1 MGVVTRLACALVVL
15 MAAAAPKAPAQTD
28 GVSPVIDNERV
39 TVREVTLIPGQPGS
53 IERHNTDFV
62 TIFLDG
68 GKIHTVDSHGKS
80 SVAVRRS
87 GDVIFGV
94 RGAEETEEVISPG
107 PARLVVVELKDH
119 PVPPLVNKSGYPNAF
134 PRPGSKKVLD
144 NVRVV
149 AWDYTWKPGVATRMH
164 YHDKDVV
171 LVYKEDGSIKS
182 TTPDG
187 KSVVSDHKAG
197 TVAFNKG
204 DRTHFEE
211 LVKGRESAIIVELK

>member
-1 MGVVTRLACALVVL
+1 MEVVAHTACALVVL
-15 MAAAAPKAPAQTD
+15 MAAAAPEVQAQTD

-68 GKIHTVDSHGKS
+68 GKIHTVDRDGKS

-94 RGAEETEEVISPG
+94 RGEETEEVISRG
-107 PARLVVVELKDH
+107 PSRLVVVELKDH

-144 NVRVV
+144 NGRVV

-187 KSVVSDHKAG
+187 KSVVSDHTAG

>member
-1 MGVVTRLACALVVL
+1 MEVVAHTACALVVL
-15 MAAAAPKAPAQTD
+15 MAAAAPAVQAQTD

-68 GKIHTVDSHGKS
+68 GKIHTVDRDGKS

-94 RGAEETEEVISPG
+94 RGEETEEVISPG
-107 PARLVVVELKDH
+107 PSRLVVVELKDH
-119 PVPPLVNKSGYPNAF
+119 PVLPLVNKSGYPNAF

-144 NVRVV
+144 NGRVV

-187 KSVVSDHKAG
+187 KSVVSDHTAG